1 MAQTI
6 LKNPLSSTL
15 RRVVL
20 RKLLRGTAADRA
32 RHDLPVLACLPD
44 DLVGREIVISGMFER
59 DVLIAAFDFFLAE
72 HKDRFA
78 RSICID
84 VGANIGNHA
93 CFFARYFQRVIAFE
107 PSPRN
112 RLLLACNVGLNAAD
126 VTICPVGLSDANAEL
141 PFWEHPTNLGGS
153 RFYKVK
159 PQDAGKTVKT
169 LEVVRG
175 DEYLPERLGN
185 SAVAFIK
192 VDVEGHELQAFRGL
206 EATIR
211 RHRPIMA
218 FELFSERQES
228 RELVKFLATIGYG
241 DLVSINKD
249 RAANVVATPLQ
260 ATFTGEHPFVVA
272 RPH

>member
-15 RRVVL
+15 RRVAL

-59 DVLIAAFDFFLAE
+59 DVLIAAFDFFLAG

-126 VTICPVGLSDANAEL
+126 VTICPVGLSDSNAEL